1 MAFLSLVSAPGGW
14 GWFRGSSGAGLGS
27 GHSETVGELGP
38 GRRGFWE
45 HGGAGPSAQGSL
57 GLWRSSVL
65 VSGDSEIVAE
75 LGPGPSGF

>member
-45 HGGAGPSAQGSL
+45 HGGAGPSKSRTVAELSL
-57 GLWRSSVL
+57 GLRR
-65 VSGDSEIVAE
+65 
-75 LGPGPSGF
+75 F